1 MAASPANARI
11 WIDVDNPPQVQ
22 YLYPFV
28 EAFRDRGA
36 EVILTAR
43 DYGNAL
49 ELLRLRGAS
58 FYPVG
63 EESGVSKVAKIRGVF
78 SRARVLRRFF
88 RQVPA
93 PHVLLSASRSSALVA
108 RWMGIPSFVIAD
120 YEYANSS
127 FYRLT

>member
-1 MAASPANARI
+1 MAASLSRMAPGPANVRV
-11 WIDVDNPPQVQ
+11 WIDVENPPQVQ

-28 EAFRDRGA
+28 EAFRNRGA

-49 ELLRLRGAS
+49 ELLRMRGAS
-58 FYPVG
+58 FYAVG
-63 EESGVSKVAKIRGVF
+63 EESGVSKLAKIRGVF
-78 SRARVLRRFF
+78 LRARALRRLF

-108 RWMGIPSFVIAD
+108 RWMG
-120 YEYANSS
+120 
-127 FYRLT
+127 